1 MPRKSRTFTA
11 LTCGAAAA
19 TMAAVCAA
27 GPMAPADGSGDEG
40 DLAHESA
47 QQVSDDALHA
57 LLGAKSLRLR
67 TESSADATKLDLT
80 LDRAGNRAGNI
91 SKGPL
96 GRVDLIKR
104 GKDVWLKPD
113 AAFWKSQLP
122 GDEGTNAARTYRDRY
137 LHGTTDDDFLKS
149 LATACDL
156 TAFQKSVAPQ
166 PTAPQAP
173 SNPSVTLTKGRPTTQ
188 EGTRVLPIVKKAKDA
203 TQTVYVTIEGTHYP
217 RKLTTEVDGETGT
230 VLLSNY
236 DRPVPSHTPDP
247 AKTAD
252 ISVLEGG
259 GEQHSV

>member
-1 MPRKSRTFTA
+1 MPRKRRTFTA
-11 LTCGAAAA
+11 LTCGAAAV
-19 TMAAVCAA
+19 TVAAACAA
-27 GPMAPADGSGDEG
+27 APTGDSDGEG
-40 DLAHESA
+40 SLAHKSA
-47 QQVSDDALHA
+47 QQISDDALHA
-57 LLGAKSLRLR
+57 LLGARSLRLR
-67 TESSADATKLDLT
+67 TQSSTSATKLDLT
-80 LDRAGNRAGNI
+80 LDRDGNCAGNI

-122 GDEGTNAARTYRDRY
+122 GDQGADAARTYQDRY
-137 LHGTTDDDFLKS
+137 LHGTTQDSFLKS

-166 PTAPQAP
+166 SPAPQSP
-173 SNPSVTLTKGRPTTQ
+173 SSPSVTLSKGRPTTH
-188 EGTRVLPIVKKAKDA
+188 EGVRVLPIVKKAKGA
-203 TQTVYVTIEGTHYP
+203 TQTVYVAIDGTHYP
-217 RKLTTEVDGETGT
+217 MQLTTEVDHETGT

-252 ISVLEGG
+252 ISVLNGAT
-259 GEQHSV
+259 HST